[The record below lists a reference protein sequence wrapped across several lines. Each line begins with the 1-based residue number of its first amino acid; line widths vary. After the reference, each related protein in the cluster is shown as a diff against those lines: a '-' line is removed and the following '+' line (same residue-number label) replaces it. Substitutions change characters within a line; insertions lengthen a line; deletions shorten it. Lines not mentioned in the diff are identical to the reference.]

1 MTPDVR
7 RFSFESRSKLFIRE
21 WRLRNFHAAIDHCV
35 LTLKI
40 AVAKPVLAGISS
52 RLLREFSMS
61 DPRQHIMPVYR
72 PPEEAF
78 DRGEGVRLYTEE
90 GREYLDFVAG
100 IAVSSLGHSH
110 PAMVEALQTQAGKLW
125 HTSNMFRVPAGE
137 ELAAKMCARTFAD
150 RVFFTNSGTEAIECA
165 LKTARKYHWAN
176 GDEDRFEIVT
186 FTGAFH
192 GRSLGAI
199 NAGGNPNYLK
209 GFGPA
214 LPGFTQ
220 IEWADMEALDKAVTS
235 KTAAVL
241 IEPVQGEG
249 GVRALPEEDLTAMR
263 KLCDER
269 GALLIYDEVQCGM
282 GRTGKLFAH
291 EWADDAQPDIMCV
304 AKGVGG
310 GFPFGACLTTEATGT
325 VMQPGSHGS
334 TYGGNPLAM
343 AVGNVV
349 WDIIADEEFL
359 AEVRRVSG
367 TVVQGL
373 KSLADTHSDKVVGV
387 TGKGL
392 LIGLQLKALPKPVQ
406 NACRDDGLLVGVAGN
421 NVLRLAPP
429 LVIQDSDVREAV
441 ATMDAAL
448 GAWEIAT

>member
-1 MTPDVR
+1 
-7 RFSFESRSKLFIRE
+7 
-21 WRLRNFHAAIDHCV
+21 
-35 LTLKI
+35 
-40 AVAKPVLAGISS
+40 
-52 RLLREFSMS
+52 MS

-78 DRGEGVRLYTEE
+78 ERGEGVRLITEE
-90 GREYLDFVAG
+90 GKSYLDFIGG

-110 PAMVEALQTQAGKLW
+110 PALVSALKDQAEKLW

-137 ELAAKMCARTFAD
+137 QLAEKMCARTFAD
-150 RVFFTNSGTEAIECA
+150 RVFFTNSGTEAVEAAI
-165 LKTARKYHWAN
+165 KTARKYHWSK

-199 NAGGNPNYLK
+199 NAGGNPKYLE

-220 IEWADMEALDKAVTS
+220 IEWGDHDALDAAVTN
-235 KTAAVL
+235 KTAAVFV
-241 IEPVQGEG
+241 EPVQGEG
-249 GVRALPEEDLTAMR
+249 GVRAMPEQCLTGLR

-282 GRTGKLFAH
+282 GRTGQLFAH
-291 EWADDAQPDIMCV
+291 EWAENAAPDIMCV

-310 GFPFGACLTTEATGT
+310 GFPFGACLTTEETGV

-343 AVGNVV
+343 AVGNAV
-349 WDIIADEEFL
+349 WDIIADDDFL
-359 AEVRRVSG
+359 AQVRRVSG
-367 TVVQGL
+367 TVAQGL
-373 KSLADTHSDKVVGV
+373 KSIADSHPDKVDGV

-392 LIGLQLKALPKPVQ
+392 LTGIQLKALPKPVQ
-406 NACRDDGLLVGVAGN
+406 NACREHGLLVGVAGN

-429 LVIQDSDVREAV
+429 LTISDEDVREAV
-441 ATMDAAL
+441 GVIDSAL
-448 GAWEIAT
+448 SEWTIEE

>member
-1 MTPDVR
+1 
-7 RFSFESRSKLFIRE
+7 
-21 WRLRNFHAAIDHCV
+21 
-35 LTLKI
+35 
-40 AVAKPVLAGISS
+40 
-52 RLLREFSMS
+52 MS

-78 DRGEGVRLYTEE
+78 ERGDGVRLITED
-90 GREYLDFVAG
+90 GKSYLDFVAG
-100 IAVSSLGHSH
+100 IAVSALGHSH
-110 PAMVEALQTQAGKLW
+110 PAMVEALQDQAAKLW

-137 ELAAKMCARTFAD
+137 ELARKMCERLPFAD

-176 GDEDRFEIVT
+176 DDADRYEIVT
-186 FTGAFH
+186 FSGAFH

-199 NAGGNPNYLK
+199 NAGGNPKYLE
-209 GFGPA
+209 GFGPP

-220 IEWADMEALDKAVTS
+220 VEFGDHEALDKAVTD

-241 IEPVQGEG
+241 VEPVQGEG
-249 GVRALPEEDLTAMR
+249 GVRAIPETCLTELR
-263 KLCDER
+263 KLCNER

-291 EWADDAQPDIMCV
+291 EWAPDAEPDIMCV

-310 GFPFGACLTTEATGT
+310 GFPFGACLTTEAAGS

-349 WDIIADEEFL
+349 WDIISDEDFL
-359 AEVRRVSG
+359 ANVRRVSG

-373 KSLADTHSDKVVGV
+373 KSLADSHPDKVVGV

-392 LIGLQLKALPKPVQ
+392 LVGLQLKALPKPVQ
-406 NACRDDGLLVGVAGN
+406 NACRERGLLVGVAGN

-429 LVIQDSDVREAV
+429 LIIEDSDVREAV
-441 ATMDAAL
+441 GVMDAAL
-448 GAWEIAT
+448 GSWEVAS

>member
-1 MTPDVR
+1 
-7 RFSFESRSKLFIRE
+7 
-21 WRLRNFHAAIDHCV
+21 
-35 LTLKI
+35 
-40 AVAKPVLAGISS
+40 
-52 RLLREFSMS
+52 MS

-78 DRGEGVRLYTEE
+78 ERGDGVRLITED
-90 GREYLDFVAG
+90 GKTYLDFVAG
-100 IAVSSLGHSH
+100 IAVSALGHSH

-137 ELAAKMCARTFAD
+137 ELARKMCARLPFAD

-165 LKTARKYHWAN
+165 LKTARKYHWAK
-176 GDEDRFEIVT
+176 GDAERYEIVT
-186 FTGAFH
+186 FSGAFH

-199 NAGGNPNYLK
+199 NAGGNPKYLE

-220 IEWADMEALDKAVTS
+220 VEFGDHDALDTAVTD

-241 IEPVQGEG
+241 VEPVQGEG
-249 GVRALPEEDLTAMR
+249 GVRAIPETCLSDLR

-282 GRTGKLFAH
+282 GRTGQLFAH
-291 EWADDAQPDIMCV
+291 EWAEHAAPDIMCV

-310 GFPFGACLTTEATGT
+310 GFPFGACLTTEAAGS

-349 WDIIADEEFL
+349 WDIISDEDFL
-359 AEVRRVSG
+359 AQVRRISG
-367 TVVQGL
+367 TVAQGL
-373 KSLADTHSDKVVGV
+373 KSLADSHPDKVDGV

-392 LIGLQLKALPKPVQ
+392 LTGLKLKALPKPVQ
-406 NACRDDGLLVGVAGN
+406 NACRENGLLVGVAGN

-429 LVIQDSDVREAV
+429 LVIEDADVREAV
-441 ATMDAAL
+441 GIMDGAL
-448 GAWEIAT
+448 GSWDPAS

>member
-1 MTPDVR
+1 
-7 RFSFESRSKLFIRE
+7 
-21 WRLRNFHAAIDHCV
+21 
-35 LTLKI
+35 
-40 AVAKPVLAGISS
+40 
-52 RLLREFSMS
+52 MS

-78 DRGEGVRLYTEE
+78 ERGEGVRLFTED
-90 GREYLDFVAG
+90 GKSYLDFVAG
-100 IAVSSLGHSH
+100 IAVSALGHSH
-110 PAMVEALQTQAGKLW
+110 PAMVEALQAQAGKLW
-125 HTSNMFRVPAGE
+125 HTSNMFRVPAAE
-137 ELAAKMCARTFAD
+137 ELSRKMCERLPFAD

-165 LKTARKYHWAN
+165 LKTARKYHWAK
-176 GDEDRFEIVT
+176 GDTERYEIVT

-199 NAGGNPNYLK
+199 NAGGNPKYLE

-220 IEWADMEALDKAVTS
+220 VEFGDHEALDAAVTE

-241 IEPVQGEG
+241 VEPVQGEG
-249 GVRALPEEDLTAMR
+249 GVRAIPETCLTELR
-263 KLCDER
+263 KLCDAR

-282 GRTGKLFAH
+282 GRTGQLFAH
-291 EWADDAQPDIMCV
+291 EWAENAEPDIMCV

-310 GFPFGACLTTEATGT
+310 GFPFGACLTTEATGS

-349 WDIIADEEFL
+349 WDIIADEDFL
-359 AEVRRVSG
+359 AQVRRVAG
-367 TVVQGL
+367 TVAQGL
-373 KSLADTHSDKVVGV
+373 KSLADSHPDKVDGV

-392 LIGLQLKALPKPVQ
+392 LTGLQLKALPKPVQ
-406 NACRDDGLLVGVAGN
+406 NACRDRGLLVGVAGN

-429 LVIQDSDVREAV
+429 LVIEDTDVREAV
-441 ATMDAAL
+441 SIMDAAL
-448 GAWEIAT
+448 GSWEVAS

>member
-1 MTPDVR
+1 
-7 RFSFESRSKLFIRE
+7 
-21 WRLRNFHAAIDHCV
+21 
-35 LTLKI
+35 
-40 AVAKPVLAGISS
+40 
-52 RLLREFSMS
+52 MS

-78 DRGEGVRLYTEE
+78 ERGEGVRLITEE
-90 GREYLDFVAG
+90 GKSYLDFVAG
-100 IAVSSLGHSH
+100 IAVSALGHSH
-110 PAMVEALQTQAGKLW
+110 PAMVEALQDQAAKLW

-137 ELAAKMCARTFAD
+137 ELARKMCERLPFAD

-176 GDEDRFEIVT
+176 GDEDRYEIVT
-186 FTGAFH
+186 FSGAFH

-199 NAGGNPNYLK
+199 NAGGNPKYLE

-220 IEWADMEALDKAVTS
+220 VEFGDHEALDKAVTD

-241 IEPVQGEG
+241 VEPVQGEG
-249 GVRALPEEDLTAMR
+249 GVRAIPETCLTELR

-282 GRTGKLFAH
+282 GRTGQLFAH
-291 EWADDAQPDIMCV
+291 EWAENAEPDIMCV

-310 GFPFGACLTTEATGT
+310 GFPFGACLTTEAAGS

-349 WDIIADEEFL
+349 WDIIADEAFL
-359 AEVRRVSG
+359 AQVRRVSG

-373 KSLADTHSDKVVGV
+373 KSLADSHPDKVVGV

-392 LIGLQLKALPKPVQ
+392 LVGLQLKALPKPVQ
-406 NACRDDGLLVGVAGN
+406 NACRDRGLLVGVAGN

-429 LVIQDSDVREAV
+429 LVIEDLDVREAV
-441 ATMDAAL
+441 SVMDEAL
-448 GAWEIAT
+448 GSWEVAT

>member
-1 MTPDVR
+1 
-7 RFSFESRSKLFIRE
+7 
-21 WRLRNFHAAIDHCV
+21 
-35 LTLKI
+35 
-40 AVAKPVLAGISS
+40 
-52 RLLREFSMS
+52 MS

-78 DRGEGVRLYTEE
+78 ERGEGVRLFTED
-90 GREYLDFVAG
+90 GTAYLDFVAG
-100 IAVSSLGHSH
+100 IAVSALGHSH
-110 PAMVEALQTQAGKLW
+110 PAMVEALKTQAEKLW

-137 ELAAKMCARTFAD
+137 ALAAKMCARLPFAE
-150 RVFFTNSGTEAIECA
+150 RVFFTNSGTEAVECA

-176 GDEDRFEIVT
+176 GRPDRFEIVT
-186 FTGAFH
+186 FSGAFH

-199 NAGGNPNYLK
+199 NAGGNPKYLE

-214 LPGFTQ
+214 LPGFIQ
-220 IEWADMEALDKAVTS
+220 LEWGDHDALDAAVTE
-235 KTAAVL
+235 KTAAVFV
-241 IEPVQGEG
+241 EPVQGEG
-249 GVRALPEEDLTAMR
+249 GVRAMPEACLTGLR

-282 GRTGKLFAH
+282 GRTGQLFAH
-291 EWADDAQPDIMCV
+291 EWAPEAEPDIMCV

-310 GFPFGACLTTEATGT
+310 GFPFGACLTTEETGI

-349 WDIIADEEFL
+349 WDIISDEDFL
-359 AEVRRVSG
+359 ADVRRVAG
-367 TVVQGL
+367 TLSQ
-373 KSLADTHSDKVVGV
+373 SLAGIAESHPDVCDGV

-392 LIGLQLKALPKPVQ
+392 LTGLKMKDAPKPLQ
-406 NACRDDGLLVGVAGN
+406 NLCREHQLLVGVAGN

-429 LVIQDSDVREAV
+429 LVITDEDVREATSV
-441 ATMDAAL
+441 IDAAI
-448 GAWEIAT
+448 GEMKQAG